1 MKQEKVFFFLLQV
14 TTAGWTHSAACSP
27 VVHSILLHSGALVY
41 SEALK
46 SCCFGLGAESL
57 FCSFD
62 ISELKQDGQAWLFD
76 RWIFFTV
83 ELRIWR
89 VFFSMF
95 FLTVRLL
102 LY

>member
-1 MKQEKVFFFLLQV
+1 MH
-14 TTAGWTHSAACSP
+14 T
-27 VVHSILLHSGALVY
+27 ILLHSGALVY

-62 ISELKQDGQAWLFD
+62 ICELWQDGHVWLFD
-76 RWIFFTV
+76 RWIFFFFFTV
-83 ELRIWR
+83 EPSILR

-95 FLTVRLL
+95 SLTVCLAVFQFGFES
-102 LY
+102 